1 MTENTPIEPLP
12 GEGPPQAVPPA
23 AGVSSPPGPGGPETA
38 ATSSDERMWAMLT
51 HLSALLVFTAIPFA
65 HILGPLVVWLLKR
78 EEFPLVDDQGKES
91 LNFQISMTIY
101 GIVAA
106 ILVLL
111 LIGIFLG
118 IALMIAWLVLVIVAS
133 IKANGGERYRYP
145 LTIRFIN

>member
-1 MTENTPIEPLP
+1 MTDQTPIEPLP
-12 GEGPPQAVPPA
+12 GDGPPQSVPPA
-23 AGVSSPPGPGGPETA
+23 AGIPPPPGAGA
-38 ATSSDERMWAMLT
+38 VATDTTSDERTWAMLA

-65 HILGPLVVWLLKR
+65 HILGPLVVWLVKR
-78 EEFPLVDDQGKES
+78 EEFPLVNDQGKES

-106 ILVLL
+106 ILVSL

-133 IKANGGERYRYP
+133 IKAHDGVPYRYP
-145 LTIRFIN
+145 LTIRFIS